1 MEPSP
6 PPLQRTKRYLR
17 REEKAYEEACAAA
30 DATTHEP
37 PPPTP
42 KRPNIEKSIVWRHC
56 TKQFEDGKV
65 TGVLCNHCLKYWKYT
80 CSAYR
85 HIVMNHADK
94 FSLDDMQLLQAQEAI
109 KSGESS
115 FDQDLNNCKQGIVQR
130 SIAKYT
136 TSETCSYSRKHPQCI
151 KHDRNQALMIVM
163 DLKPFSECELYHSLK
178 LKT

>member
-65 TGVLCNHCLKYWKYT
+65 TGVLCNHCL
-80 CSAYR
+80 
-85 HIVMNHADK
+85 
-94 FSLDDMQLLQAQEAI
+94 
-109 KSGESS
+109 
-115 FDQDLNNCKQGIVQR
+115 
-130 SIAKYT
+130 
-136 TSETCSYSRKHPQCI
+136 
-151 KHDRNQALMIVM
+151 
-163 DLKPFSECELYHSLK
+163 
-178 LKT
+178 